1 MDMTGSTKPDDVV
14 PVSDQVVAVPVMAQA
29 TLLENAATTKANG
42 KSCTCVKGIHIA
54 QMTLGILYLLNGV
67 TCFLPSPFLG
77 GATPWQFGIIHCLLG
92 AFAIYAST
100 LFNPC
105 GCCTDPKPG
114 QAKIISI
121 ASALSALMA
130 VLGII
135 VGAVIIA
142 QANANH
148 WARDGTMEKYT
159 CCPAGSTSVTD
170 ACNSKKQDCSSEWP
184 GGCWTERMSCTDD
197 FVAIV
202 DTKKHKDCPEC
213 TYYTCC
219 PTGVTEITSS
229 CSKDK
234 CQDLGNDCLQGPKMS
249 CSSGKAPMLTGELGT
264 YGDTD
269 WGKGER
275 NWITGMF
282 LYWMLPWYVIIIL
295 VGCAAAVLTL
305 KDHRISADFER

>member
-1 MDMTGSTKPDDVV
+1 MAMTGSTKPDDVV

-130 VLGII
+130 VVGII
-135 VGAVIIA
+135 VFAVLIA
-142 QANANH
+142 QANADH
-148 WARDGTMEKYT
+148 WGAEG
-159 CCPAGSTSVTD
+159 AGAGLCLRLSGD
-170 ACNSKKQDCSSEWP
+170 DR
-184 GGCWTERMSCTDD
+184 GCE
-197 FVAIV
+197 V
-202 DTKKHKDCPEC
+202 
-213 TYYTCC
+213 
-219 PTGVTEITSS
+219 
-229 CSKDK
+229 
-234 CQDLGNDCLQGPKMS
+234 
-249 CSSGKAPMLTGELGT
+249 
-264 YGDTD
+264 
-269 WGKGER
+269 
-275 NWITGMF
+275 
-282 LYWMLPWYVIIIL
+282 
-295 VGCAAAVLTL
+295 
-305 KDHRISADFER
+305 

>member
-1 MDMTGSTKPDDVV
+1 MSKTRFLTVQGSWQTFGWPWQTLTPVCCPLAPCSAGTAPVLCPPAPMAMTGSTKPDDVV

-77 GATPWQFGIIHCLLG
+77 GETPWQFGIIHCLLG

-130 VLGII
+130 VLHHRRRS
-135 VGAVIIA
+135 
-142 QANANH
+142 NH
-148 WARDGTMEKYT
+148 R
-159 CCPAGSTSVTD
+159 
-170 ACNSKKQDCSSEWP
+170 
-184 GGCWTERMSCTDD
+184 
-197 FVAIV
+197 
-202 DTKKHKDCPEC
+202 
-213 TYYTCC
+213 
-219 PTGVTEITSS
+219 TG
-229 CSKDK
+229 
-234 CQDLGNDCLQGPKMS
+234 QRQPLGQGWHHGEVYVLPCGVYLRHGCLQQQETR
-249 CSSGKAPMLTGELGT
+249 L
-264 YGDTD
+264 
-269 WGKGER
+269 
-275 NWITGMF
+275 
-282 LYWMLPWYVIIIL
+282 
-295 VGCAAAVLTL
+295 
-305 KDHRISADFER
+305 